1 MANYVIICA
10 NSTDA
15 EYECNGCT
23 EEEAQSVADNFNS
36 FEQYGGNCNAY
47 AYLVVPNDGIDGTNP
62 GIDTGVDVISE
73 FSDDD
78 KIQGST
84 IGIEYIKD
92 KFNIKLSS
100 VTFKKSSDK
109 VEGFRKGL
117 ESSPKFTREEFDNN
131 LSNLT
136 KTINKNALMLNQV
149 IRNEVYQN
157 QNFNLYQKVEVDSTQ
172 TEITLWDAEIP
183 SFGISTGSQIEL
195 KAYGILGSLE
205 EFKTIR
211 VKLNDEV
218 ILFNTTNVTDK
229 LFHLNLDMIKSSTQ
243 SCLIS
248 GYTALNG
255 SSIENMTLSETTVD
269 WSSNIHLTITGEITT
284 EADSPVDLSTGEGI
298 TLSSLILKLP
308 KKPLITIWGDP
319 HEN

>member
-1 MANYVIICA
+1 MANYVIICNQNDDSFVLA
-10 NSTDA
+10 DLGESNSQD
-15 EYECNGCT
+15 
-23 EEEAQSVADNFNS
+23 AQSVLDNYNS
-36 FEQYGGNCNAY
+36 QNIPGVSNCNIY
-47 AYLVVPNDGIDGTNP
+47 TYLVLPDDGS

-84 IGIEYIKD
+84 IGIKDIKD
-92 KFNIKLSS
+92 NFNIKLSS

-149 IRNEVYQN
+149 ITNEVYQN

-218 ILFNTTNVTDK
+218 ILLNTTKAVTDK

-284 EADSPVDLSTGEGI
+284 KADSPVDLSAGEGI
-298 TLSSLILKLP
+298 TLSSVILKLP
-308 KKPLITIWGDP
+308 KKPLITIP

>member
-1 MANYVIICA
+1 MANYVIIC
-10 NSTDA
+10 N
-15 EYECNGCT
+15 T
-23 EEEAQSVADNFNS
+23 ENDSFVYSEADNIEEAESEVSAGTAAGLS
-36 FEQYGGNCNAY
+36 NCNYY
-47 AYLVVPNDGIDGTNP
+47 AYLVVPNDGN

-73 FSDDD
+73 FSNDD

-84 IGIEYIKD
+84 IGIKDIKD
-92 KFNIKLSS
+92 NFNIKLSS
-100 VTFKKSSDK
+100 VTFKKSSDLNR
-109 VEGFRKGL
+109 GT
-117 ESSPKFTREEFDNN
+117 KFTKQEFDNN
-131 LSNLT
+131 LSNLSN
-136 KTINKNALMLNQV
+136 TINKNALMLNQV
-149 IRNEVYQN
+149 IGNEVYQN

-183 SFGISTGSQIEL
+183 SFGINTGLPIEL

-205 EFKTIR
+205 EVKTVR

-229 LFHLNLDMIKSSTQ
+229 LFHINLDIIKSSTQ

-269 WSSNIHLTITGEITT
+269 WSTNIQLKITGEITT
-284 EADSPVDLSTGEGI
+284 KADSPVDLSSGEGLS
-298 TLSSLILKLP
+298 LSSVILKLP
-308 KKPLITIWGDP
+308 KKPLIKL
-319 HEN
+319 

>member
-1 MANYVIICA
+1 MASYVIICNQDEGDSFVLA
-10 NSTDA
+10 DLGESNSQD
-15 EYECNGCT
+15 
-23 EEEAQSVADNFNS
+23 AQSVLDNYTSQNVPGVS
-36 FEQYGGNCNAY
+36 NCNVY
-47 AYLVVPNDGIDGTNP
+47 TYLVLPYDGS

-73 FSDDD
+73 FSNDD

-84 IGIEYIKD
+84 IGIKDIKD
-92 KFNIKLSS
+92 NFNIKLSS
-100 VTFKKSSDK
+100 VTFKKSSDLNL
-109 VEGFRKGL
+109 GT
-117 ESSPKFTREEFDNN
+117 KFTKQEFDNN

-149 IRNEVYQN
+149 IGNEVYQN

-183 SFGISTGSQIEL
+183 PFGINTGSPIEL

-205 EFKTIR
+205 EVKTVR

-229 LFHLNLDMIKSSTQ
+229 LFHINLDIIKSSTQ

-248 GYTALNG
+248 GYTALNE

-269 WSSNIHLTITGEITT
+269 WSTNIQLKITGEITT
-284 EADSPVDLSTGEGI
+284 KADSPVDLSSGEGLS
-298 TLSSLILKLP
+298 LSSVILKLP
-308 KKPLITIWGDP
+308 KKPLIKL
-319 HEN
+319 

>member
-1 MANYVIICA
+1 MANYVIICNQEGDSFVLA
-10 NSTDA
+10 DLGESNSQD
-15 EYECNGCT
+15 
-23 EEEAQSVADNFNS
+23 AQSVLDNFNS
-36 FEQYGGNCNAY
+36 QNVPGVSNCQIY
-47 AYLVVPNDGIDGTNP
+47 TYLVLPDDGS

-73 FSDDD
+73 FSNDD

-84 IGIEYIKD
+84 IGIKDIKD
-92 KFNIKLSS
+92 NFNIKLSS
-100 VTFKKSSDK
+100 VTFKKSSDLNL
-109 VEGFRKGL
+109 GT
-117 ESSPKFTREEFDNN
+117 KFTKQEFDNN

-149 IRNEVYQN
+149 IGNEVYQN

-183 SFGISTGSQIEL
+183 SFGINTGSPIEL

-205 EFKTIR
+205 EFKTVR

-229 LFHLNLDMIKSSTQ
+229 LFHINLDIIKSSTQ

-248 GYTALNG
+248 GYTALNE

-269 WSSNIHLTITGEITT
+269 WSTNIQLKITGEITT
-284 EADSPVDLSTGEGI
+284 KADSPVDLSSGEGLS
-298 TLSSLILKLP
+298 LSSVILKLP
-308 KKPLITIWGDP
+308 KKPLIKL
-319 HEN
+319 

>member
-1 MANYVIICA
+1 MANYVIICNQEGDSFVLA
-10 NSTDA
+10 DLGESNSQD
-15 EYECNGCT
+15 
-23 EEEAQSVADNFNS
+23 AQSVLDNFNS
-36 FEQYGGNCNAY
+36 QNVPGVSNCQIY
-47 AYLVVPNDGIDGTNP
+47 TYLVLPDDGS

-73 FSDDD
+73 FSNDD

-84 IGIEYIKD
+84 IGIKDIKD
-92 KFNIKLSS
+92 NFNIKLSS
-100 VTFKKSSDK
+100 VTFKKSSDLNL
-109 VEGFRKGL
+109 GT
-117 ESSPKFTREEFDNN
+117 KFTKQEFDNN

-149 IRNEVYQN
+149 IGNEVYQN

-183 SFGISTGSQIEL
+183 SFGINTGSPIEL

-205 EFKTIR
+205 EVKTVR

-229 LFHLNLDMIKSSTQ
+229 LFHINLDIIKSSTQ

-248 GYTALNG
+248 GYTALNE

-269 WSSNIHLTITGEITT
+269 WSTNIQLKITGEITT
-284 EADSPVDLSTGEGI
+284 KADSPVDLSSGEGLS
-298 TLSSLILKLP
+298 LSSVILKLP
-308 KKPLITIWGDP
+308 KKPLIKL
-319 HEN
+319 